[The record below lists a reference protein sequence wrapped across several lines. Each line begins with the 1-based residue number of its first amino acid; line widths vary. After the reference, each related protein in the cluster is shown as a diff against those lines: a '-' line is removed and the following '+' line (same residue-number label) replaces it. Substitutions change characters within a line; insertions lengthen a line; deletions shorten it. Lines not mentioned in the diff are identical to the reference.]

1 MIWFSAY
8 DFPRIKANNWQVG
21 LHKMEK
27 KLLHSWKKPKT
38 TTTNAKKEPTEW
50 ERNFASCTSDT
61 EYPNIYRHPSKKVKE
76 TNDTDMGYA
85 FD

>member
-8 DFPRIKANNWQVG
+8 DFPRIKANNWQAG

-27 KLLHSWKKPKT
+27 KASTQLKKQPRQQQKMV
-38 TTTNAKKEPTEW
+38 K
-50 ERNFASCTSDT
+50 RNPQNGKLCQLYIWYRISKYIQTSL
-61 EYPNIYRHPSKKVKE
+61 KKVKE

-85 FD
+85 YD